1 MLNIGISE
9 VLLIVV
15 VGCLVTDP
23 KKLPTL
29 LKSAGAYYR
38 KFEAIKGEILDSL
51 KGVCEEP
58 DSDPSL
64 VAKDAVVIRGT
75 KQIIGDDGMVYEAF
89 DVDDLVKNRCT
100 DINTRLDDNP
110 EVSCNEEDE
119 RSVDNLPVHKC
130 VITTVNDIDDASV
143 KENGKK

>member
-51 KGVCEEP
+51 KDVCEEEDP
-58 DSDPSL
+58 DL
-64 VAKDAVVIRGT
+64 VAKDAEVIRGT

-89 DVDDLVKNRCT
+89 DVGDLVKNRCT
-100 DINTRLDDNP
+100 DINTRLDDAL
-110 EVSCNEEDE
+110 EVSCKEGDK
-119 RSVDNLPVHKC
+119 RSVDNLPVHEYML
-130 VITTVNDIDDASV
+130 TTVNDIDAASI
-143 KENGKK
+143 KEKGKK

>member
-58 DSDPSL
+58 DPDL
-64 VAKDAVVIRGT
+64 VAEDAEVIRGT

-89 DVDDLVKNRCT
+89 DVGDLVKNRCT
-100 DINTRLDDNP
+100 DINICLGDSP
-110 EVSCNEEDE
+110 EVSCNEEDK
-119 RSVDNLPVHKC
+119 RSVDNLPVRKC
-130 VITTVNDIDDASV
+130 ALTTVNDIDAASI
-143 KENGKK
+143 KENDKK